1 MRLALRKSL
10 LACFAALVVTS
21 VLLMPATASAADK
34 DCANFRS
41 QRAAQFFF
49 LRHGGPQ
56 EDPDRRSSD
65 HRYAQLREPCADA
78 GPASYNIGRSTHA
91 ARSYFCLMERNFTP
105 DEANELL
112 PTVRPLVERMVEA
125 KRALDAA
132 QAEADDVSTRISG
145 NGGGLP
151 PARLAEVDAG
161 VNRRAT
167 ELAGALE
174 EIQALGV
181 VVKDLDT
188 GLVDFPSVR
197 DGRDVLL
204 CWRLGEDEVA
214 FWHGYDDGFAGRRPI

>member
-1 MRLALRKSL
+1 
-10 LACFAALVVTS
+10 
-21 VLLMPATASAADK
+21 
-34 DCANFRS
+34 
-41 QRAAQFFF
+41 
-49 LRHGGPQ
+49 
-56 EDPDRRSSD
+56 
-65 HRYAQLREPCADA
+65 
-78 GPASYNIGRSTHA
+78 
-91 ARSYFCLMERNFTP
+91 MERNFTP

-112 PTVRPLVERMVEA
+112 PTVRLLVERMVEA

-132 QAEADDVSTRISG
+132 QAEADDVSVRISG

-161 VNRRAT
+161 VSRRAT
-167 ELAGALE
+167 ELARVLE

-204 CWRLGEDEVA
+204 CWQLGEDDVA
-214 FWHGYDDGFAGRRPI
+214 FWHGYDDGYAGRRPI